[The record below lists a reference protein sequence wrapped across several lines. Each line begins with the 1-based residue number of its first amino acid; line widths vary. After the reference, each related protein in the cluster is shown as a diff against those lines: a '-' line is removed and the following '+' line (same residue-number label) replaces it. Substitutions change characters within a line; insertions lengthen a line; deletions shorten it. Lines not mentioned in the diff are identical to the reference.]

1 MQESQDYDYFEE
13 IDNRTQYRKN
23 IVSGKII
30 RNGITTAYPALD
42 AQLYHLG
49 WGRRELSCLMG
60 AAKTRKSMA
69 LGDFTYNVALAGYN
83 TLYITLEV

>member
-60 AAKTRKSMA
+60 TTKTRKKY
-69 LGDFTYNVALAGYN
+69 GFRR
-83 TLYITLEV
+83 LYLQCCVSWLQHIVYYA